1 MEKYLTKIENATS
14 EEQLKEIINISEEDE
29 NITNEEWLEIC
40 NEAEQKIFEIN
51 NKEEYNEYDR
61 FDDMWHSGEFE

>member
-14 EEQLKEIINISEEDE
+14 EEQLNEIINISEEDE

-51 NKEEYNEYDR
+51 NKEEYTEYDE
-61 FDDMWHSGEFE
+61 FDDKWHSGEFE